1 MSTAPSIASG
11 LGSYVHHVRHSK
23 RASKRMM
30 ANPYACDVHLDELG
44 PDHTIIDFAFISEE
58 NFLLVVLLASSGDVQ
73 TYCEVASD
81 KARKSLTRRHSL
93 CCQYVEPVTVC
104 LGPEATFA
112 AFGLSDGDILLTP
125 IKTLMDVP
133 WGASRWLPENRSV
146 VISIPSSGVNDCLL
160 TPTCM
165 RCFVTKNPP
174 RPLLVFSNKAGTIMF
189 VDLRSRKCVAEL
201 NAPQSIHEVEILQSK
216 DNAEVIVEPASS
228 HLSGN
233 TEGVVLLNSVE
244 NFAELYDVFPCVG
257 APPKK
262 RFKIPPE
269 TWMVHYTDSV
279 LFTVSKQAE
288 LNAVRLEFSIVKGAC
303 GWRPLGFVP
312 LSLRRAQLP
321 SCLLINERG
330 LLSIIPSLVSARCGK
345 KMTHDDLSRI
355 LSMAKTVGLE
365 IDELVN
371 IFANHKQEEQLL
383 PEILRIVESDGNS
396 SLRKKVVELYVR
408 RSEVSTLSSDGA
420 CVSETR
426 LAIDSE
432 LSAFLSRHVNV
443 DKGARICAEAQLW
456 RSATLLALRQ
466 RTHQEEVLRVLIC
479 NGAKNWSTAV
489 PSVRSLM
496 MTCAAN
502 LDWAELRDEEV
513 GVLVSLLCD
522 WQAALNSISYHESC
536 LRLSVKYMST

>member
-1 MSTAPSIASG
+1 MSTAPSTASG

-93 CCQYVEPVTVC
+93 CSQYVEPVTVC

-146 VISIPSSGVNDCLL
+146 VISIPSPGVNDCLL
-160 TPTCM
+160 TPTCI

-174 RPLLVFSNKAGTIMF
+174 RPLLVFSNKAGSIMF
-189 VDLRSRKCVAEL
+189 VDLSSRKCVAEL

-244 NFAELYDVFPCVG
+244 NFAELYDVLPCVG

-288 LNAVRLEFSIVKGAC
+288 VRSAVHFGLSAVRLEFSIVKGAC

-312 LSLRRAQLP
+312 LSLRRAHLP

-330 LLSIIPSLVSARCGK
+330 LVRIAQSLSSVLEKVAAEFLFRNQNFSLTSVE
-345 KMTHDDLSRI
+345 HV
-355 LSMAKTVGLE
+355 AKACSLNTSQLQLE
-365 IDELVN
+365 IDDLLN

-383 PEILRIVESDGNS
+383 PEILRIIESDGNS
-396 SLRKKVVELYVR
+396 PLRKKVVELYVR
-408 RSEVSTLSSDGA
+408 RSEVSTSSSDGT
-420 CVSETR
+420 CVSEAR
-426 LAIDSE
+426 LAIDNE
-432 LSAFLSRHVNV
+432 LR
-443 DKGARICAEAQLW
+443 KGNEFQ
-456 RSATLLALRQ
+456 
-466 RTHQEEVLRVLIC
+466 
-479 NGAKNWSTAV
+479 
-489 PSVRSLM
+489 M
-496 MTCAAN
+496 MACAAN
-502 LDWAELRDEEV
+502 LDWTGLSDQEV
-513 GVLVSLLCD
+513 GNSDAPCRNISCGSNGSTAITADGQLLLWGDFTNQQNKTFEASGAGVCFVL
-522 WQAALNSISYHESC
+522 NFI
-536 LRLSVKYMST
+536 